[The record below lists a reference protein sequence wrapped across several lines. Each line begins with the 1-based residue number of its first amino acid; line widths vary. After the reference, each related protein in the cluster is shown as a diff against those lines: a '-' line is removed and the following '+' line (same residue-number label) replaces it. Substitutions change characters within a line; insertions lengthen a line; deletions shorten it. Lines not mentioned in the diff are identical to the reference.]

1 MNSIKEIKTIALA
14 HGILNDIRKGRNHNE
29 VFASSERIDVDYL
42 TKYLSGK
49 LGKKITTF
57 KKLDGILSYSK
68 RKDQIVSGSVF
79 FYAPEKNQDSE
90 KEAQF
95 LKLLTFKLAQN
106 NSFFIHFQD
115 QREGGL

>member
-1 MNSIKEIKTIALA
+1 
-14 HGILNDIRKGRNHNE
+14 
-29 VFASSERIDVDYL
+29 FASSERIDVDYL
-42 TKYLSGK
+42 TNYLSGK

-68 RKDQIVSGSVF
+68 RKNEIVAGSVF
-79 FYAPEKNQDSE
+79 FYVPENNQDKD

-95 LKLLTFKLAQN
+95 LKLLTFRLAQS
-106 NSFFIHFQD
+106 NSFFIHFKD